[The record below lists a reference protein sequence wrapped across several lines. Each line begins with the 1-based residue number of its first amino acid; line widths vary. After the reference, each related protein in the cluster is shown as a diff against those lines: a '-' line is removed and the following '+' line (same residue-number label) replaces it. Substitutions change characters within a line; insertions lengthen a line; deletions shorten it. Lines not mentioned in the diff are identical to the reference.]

1 MASDVP
7 TVLRTEVRVPVR
19 VMAGEQVRKDEGVPH

>member
-7 TVLRTEVRVPVR
+7 TVLRTEVRVPSPYSYVFSSSFTR
-19 VMAGEQVRKDEGVPH
+19 L